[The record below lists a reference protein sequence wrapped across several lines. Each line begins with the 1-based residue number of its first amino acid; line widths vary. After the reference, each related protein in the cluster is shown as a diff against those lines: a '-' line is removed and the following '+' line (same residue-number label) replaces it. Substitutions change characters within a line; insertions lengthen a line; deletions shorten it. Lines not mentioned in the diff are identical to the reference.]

1 MMKDELLFK
10 IGQSVRYLRQKEGIS
25 QEELAFRA
33 NLNLNSIS
41 TLERGLNNVKIKTL
55 YSIAKALNVKIEE
68 ILNCKF

>member
-1 MMKDELLFK
+1 MKDELLFK
-10 IGQSVRYLRQKEGIS
+10 IGQSVRYIRLKKGFS

-41 TLERGLNNVKIKTL
+41 TLERGINNIKIKTL
-55 YSIAKALNVKIEE
+55 YSIANALDVKIDE

>member
-1 MMKDELLFK
+1 MIKDELLFK
-10 IGQSVRYLRQKEGIS
+10 IGQSVRYLRQKDGIS

>member
-1 MMKDELLFK
+1 MKDELLFK
-10 IGQSVRYLRQKEGIS
+10 IGQSVTYLRQKEGIS

>member
-1 MMKDELLFK
+1 MKDELLFR
-10 IGQSVRYLRQKEGIS
+10 IGQSVRYLRLKEGIS

-55 YSIAKALNVKIEE
+55 YSIAHALNVQIEE

>member
-1 MMKDELLFK
+1 MKDELLFK

-41 TLERGLNNVKIKTL
+41 TVERGVNNVKIKTL

>member
-1 MMKDELLFK
+1 MKDELLFK
-10 IGQSVRYLRQKEGIS
+10 IGPSVRYLSQKEGIS